1 MVDIIQSAL
10 MILFQP
16 PKELIEV
23 TILTAELSFLA
34 TFFSVLIGLPL
45 GIFVYSLRSRFK
57 NLLLT
62 IINTGLAAPPV
73 VVGLLIFLL
82 LSNRGPL
89 GFLDLL
95 YTKPAIVIAEV
106 FLGTPVVA
114 SLVYSSL
121 AGVPAEKVLQLIGL
135 GASRLQSVYYL
146 LREARGGILASIMAA
161 FGSVVSEVGA
171 VLMVGGNIKGETR
184 VLTTSIV
191 LETRLGNYEKAIA
204 FAIVL
209 LLFSFLF
216 NYVFSA
222 AQRKEESKAWL
233 NHIWR

>member
-1 MVDIIQSAL
+1 MFDIMRSAL
-10 MILFQP
+10 MILLQP

-23 TILTAELSFLA
+23 TLLTAEISLVATLLS
-34 TFFSVLIGLPL
+34 VVIGLPL
-45 GIFVYSLRSRFK
+45 GILVYLVKSRFK
-57 NLLLT
+57 NFLLA

-82 LSNRGPL
+82 LSNQGPF

-95 YTKPAIVIAEV
+95 YTKSAIIIAEI

-121 AGVPAEKVLQLIGL
+121 AGVPSEKLLQLIGF